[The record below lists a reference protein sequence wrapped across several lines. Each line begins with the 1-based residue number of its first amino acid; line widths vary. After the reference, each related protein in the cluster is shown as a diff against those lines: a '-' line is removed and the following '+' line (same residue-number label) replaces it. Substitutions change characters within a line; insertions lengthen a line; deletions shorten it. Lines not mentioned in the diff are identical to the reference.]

1 MKIGE
6 TLPFGSRTL
15 IWLPVGGC
23 KLPLMTPK
31 EALKSNSKF
40 VFRNSATA
48 TTTAVNRFSSSS
60 GYGYEYGHKATRILS
75 AKFGTF

>member
-6 TLPFGSRTL
+6 TLPFGGRTL
-15 IWLPVGGC
+15 IWLPVASC
-23 KLPLMTPK
+23 LMTPK

-60 GYGYEYGHKATRILS
+60 GCGYEYGHKATRILS